1 MRSEPRVPPEKLAA
15 IRAPFLAV
23 GAQIVDT
30 PILQPLGLLL
40 ELAGEALR
48 SRLFVVQS
56 EGGEEACLR
65 PDFTVPVAR
74 MHLDQPASSGLYLYE
89 GMVFRAA
96 PPMTQNP
103 EEFPQ
108 IGLERFDRGQVSPQ
122 ADVDVVS
129 LAWHAASAGGRSD
142 LSIWLGDVGLFSAL
156 IAGLHLPPALAA
168 RLTRAA
174 SRPRLLQAELA
185 RAGREEKPPSGGGLT
200 DILATRSPEEASRML
215 KDIWALAGIDP
226 VGGRGPAEIAQ
237 RLIRKAQAAA
247 APSLSLRQAE
257 AIRAFLAIDATPRA
271 ALEHMSALAGSN
283 AVKLRSEIVVW
294 GTRLERM
301 AAAGLPMDRV
311 RFVTALG
318 HTFDYYDGLTF
329 EVRSAELGPD
339 LPIAVGGRYDGLLSR
354 LGGPEDGRAVG
365 CMVRPGR
372 AVLRPAS

>member
-1 MRSEPRVPPEKLAA
+1 MRAEPRVPPEVLAA

-23 GAQIVDT
+23 GAQPVDT

-56 EGGEEACLR
+56 QGGEEACLR

-74 MHLDQPASSGLYLYE
+74 MHLDQASNSGLYLYE
-89 GMVFRAA
+89 GTVFRAA
-96 PPMTQNP
+96 PPLTEVA

-108 IGLERFDRGQVSPQ
+108 IGLERFDCGEVSPQ

-129 LAWHAASAGGRSD
+129 LAWHAAKAGGRSD
-142 LSIWLGDVGLFSAL
+142 LSIWLGDVGLFSAF
-156 IAGLHLPPALAA
+156 IAGLDLAPALAA

-185 RAGREEKPPSGGGLT
+185 RAGQEELPTSGGGLT
-200 DILATRSPEEASRML
+200 DVLATRSPEEAGRML
-215 KDIWALAGIDP
+215 EDIWALAGIDP

-247 APSLSLRQAE
+247 SPSLSLEQAE
-257 AIRAFLAIDATPRA
+257 AIKTFLAIDATPRV
-271 ALEHMSALAGSN
+271 ALERLSALGGSGS
-283 AVKLRSEIVVW
+283 VKLRDEITDW

-301 AAAGLPMDRV
+301 AAAGLPMDRT

-339 LPIAVGGRYDGLLSR
+339 LPIAVGGRYDGLLCR
-354 LGGPEDGRAVG
+354 LGGPGDGRAVG

>member
-1 MRSEPRVPPEKLAA
+1 MRAEPRVPPEVLAA

-23 GAQIVDT
+23 GAQSVDT

-56 EGGEEACLR
+56 QGGEEACLR

-74 MHLDQPASSGLYLYE
+74 MHLEQPAPSGLYLYE
-89 GMVFRAA
+89 GMVFRASA
-96 PPMTQNP
+96 PSTENP

-108 IGLERFDRGQVSPQ
+108 IGLERFDRGEVSPR

-129 LAWHAASAGGRSD
+129 LAWHAAKAGGRSD
-142 LSIWLGDVGLFSAL
+142 LSIWLGDVGLFSAF
-156 IAGLHLPPALAA
+156 IAGLDLAPALAA

-185 RAGREEKPPSGGGLT
+185 RADEDVAIVSAGGLT
-200 DILATRSPEEASRML
+200 DILATRSPAEASRML
-215 KDIWALAGIDP
+215 EDIWALAGIDP
-226 VGGRGPAEIAQ
+226 VGGRSPGEIAQ

-247 APSLSLRQAE
+247 APSLSLDQAD
-257 AIRAFLAIDATPRA
+257 AIRAFLAVDAPPPL
-271 ALEHMSALAGSN
+271 ALDRLSALAGSGST
-283 AVKLRSEIVVW
+283 KLSAEIAAW
-294 GTRLERM
+294 RTRLADM
-301 AAAGLPMDRV
+301 VSIGLPIDQA

-339 LPIAVGGRYDGLLSR
+339 LPIAVGGRYDGLLCR
-354 LGGPEDGRAVG
+354 LGGPGDGRAVG

>member
-1 MRSEPRVPPEKLAA
+1 MRAEPRVPPEVLAA

-23 GAQIVDT
+23 GAQPVDT

-56 EGGEEACLR
+56 QGGEEACLR

-74 MHLDQPASSGLYLYE
+74 MHLEQPAPSGLYLYE
-89 GMVFRAA
+89 GMVFRASA
-96 PPMTQNP
+96 PSTENP

-108 IGLERFDRGQVSPQ
+108 IGLERFDRGEVSPQ

-142 LSIWLGDVGLFSAL
+142 LSIWLGDVGLFSAF
-156 IAGLHLPPALAA
+156 IAGLELAPALAA

-185 RAGREEKPPSGGGLT
+185 RAGQEELPTSGGGLT
-200 DILATRSPEEASRML
+200 DVLATRSPEEAGRML
-215 KDIWALAGIDP
+215 EDIWALAGIDP

-247 APSLSLRQAE
+247 SPSLSLEQAE
-257 AIRAFLAIDATPRA
+257 AIKTFLAIDATPRV
-271 ALEHMSALAGSN
+271 ALERLSALGGSGS
-283 AVKLRSEIVVW
+283 VKLRDEITDW

-301 AAAGLPMDRV
+301 AAAGLPMDRT

-339 LPIAVGGRYDGLLSR
+339 LPIAVGGRYDGLLCR
-354 LGGPEDGRAVG
+354 LGGPGDGRAVG